1 MPEIFSGTLLA
12 YTSLGNIGKGVYMKK
27 MMETVK
33 AVIGE
38 IRKDIGIYLAI
49 QRYARLSRTT
59 REE

>member
-1 MPEIFSGTLLA
+1 
-12 YTSLGNIGKGVYMKK
+12 MKK